1 MFDLFQIFTTAEA
14 WASLA
19 TLTAMEV
26 VLGIDNI
33 IFIAILCGALPEA
46 DRERGR
52 KVGLFGAFLT
62 RLLALGFVSYIVTLT
77 APLFSVAGTEFSGK
91 ALILLGG
98 GLFLLYKA
106 TKEIHGKLEGDDAAA
121 EGASKKATF
130 RSVIIQVILLDL
142 VFSIDS
148 VITAV
153 GMTPHIPI
161 MVIANLIALAVM
173 LVAGGTISRF
183 VNRHPSV
190 KILALSF
197 LLMIGTMLLAEGLGF
212 HIPKGYI
219 YFAMGFSVLV
229 EAFNIR
235 ARNVATKPV
244 QLHQTP
250 RLEDVPPPERG

>member
-1 MFDLFQIFTTAEA
+1 VFDVFVTTEG

-33 IFIAILCGALPEA
+33 IFIAILCGALPPEQ
-46 DRERGR
+46 REKGR
-52 KVGLFGAFLT
+52 KLGLMGAFAT
-62 RLLALGFVSYIVTLT
+62 RLVLLAFASYIVQLT
-77 APLFSVAGTEFSGK
+77 EPLISPFGVVLTGK
-91 ALILLGG
+91 SLILLGG

-106 TKEIHGKLEGDDAAA
+106 TKEIHGKLEGDDHSTTDAA
-121 EGASKKATF
+121 K
-130 RSVIIQVILLDL
+130 RSNFARVIMQIMLLDL

-153 GMTPHIPI
+153 GMTPHLSI
-161 MVIANLIALAVM
+161 MVLANVLALITMLA
-173 LVAGGTISRF
+173 AGGAISRF
-183 VNRHPSV
+183 VDKHPSV

-197 LLMIGTMLLAEGLGF
+197 LLMIGTMLIAEGFSF

-229 EAFNIR
+229 EFFNIK
-235 ARNVATKPV
+235 ARSAKTKPV
-244 QLHQTP
+244 SLHQMP
-250 RLEDVPPPERG
+250 RLTDVPPP

>member
-1 MFDLFQIFTTAEA
+1 MFEIFTTAEA

-33 IFIAILCGALPEA
+33 IFIAILCGALPPA

-52 KVGLFGAFLT
+52 KLGLFGAFVT
-62 RLLALGFVSYIVTLT
+62 RIVLLGFASYIVQLT
-77 APLFSVAGTEFSGK
+77 TPLFSVAGKEFSGK

-106 TKEIHGKLEGDDAAA
+106 TKEIHGKLEGDDHAP
-121 EGASKKATF
+121 GATAKKATF
-130 RSVIIQVILLDL
+130 RGIIIQIMLLDL

-153 GMTPHIPI
+153 GMTPHLSI
-161 MVIANLIALAVM
+161 MVVANVVALAVM
-173 LVAGGTISRF
+173 LAAGGYISRF
-183 VNRHPSV
+183 VDRHPSV

-235 ARNVATKPV
+235 ARTVAVKPV
-244 QLHQTP
+244 HLHETP
-250 RLEDVPPPERG
+250 RLEDVPTQGSP